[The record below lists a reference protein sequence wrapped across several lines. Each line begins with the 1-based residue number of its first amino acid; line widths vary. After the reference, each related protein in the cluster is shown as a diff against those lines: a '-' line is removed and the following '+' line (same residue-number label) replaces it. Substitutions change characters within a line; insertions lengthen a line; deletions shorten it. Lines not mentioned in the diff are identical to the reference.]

1 MKNIC
6 KLLLIFI
13 FGLFINQIIAQT
25 IDFELSTSSFENV
38 FYSAVAFADIDD
50 DGDQDLLITGAS
62 GANQNIAKLYS
73 NDGLGNFSE
82 MPNTPFE
89 GVYLSSVAF
98 TDIDN
103 DGDYDV
109 MITGENNSSQN
120 TAKLY
125 TNDGTGTFILYENTP
140 FIGLEYDAFGFT
152 DLNSDGNIDVI
163 HSGLNSSYSRVIN
176 LFSNNGSVEF
186 SSFPNTV
193 LDTTYYGSITFS
205 DVDGDTVEDVL
216 ITGWGSDNKIAK
228 LYKNDGVGN
237 FSLLAGNTFEG
248 VSEGAM
254 AFSDV
259 DGDND
264 NDLLITGMDNSDNQ
278 KIAILYINDGSGSFS
293 MDTNN
298 EFEGVMASSVAFSD
312 VDNDGDNDLLI
323 TGWTNSFQNSTKL
336 YSNDGAGNFS
346 LVLDSPFENVGFS
359 SIAFSDVDN
368 DGDEDLLITGQ
379 NSSND
384 RVTRLYINKA
394 ISTGVSDENNNLFFP
409 FEIATKYDQ
418 NNIVIKGDISISANA
433 KIFNITGKLVASYP
447 LQKASE
453 NSIPFNEENGIFVLQ
468 ISNENRIFTEKFL
481 WINK

>member
-1 MKNIC
+1 
-6 KLLLIFI
+6 
-13 FGLFINQIIAQT
+13 
-25 IDFELSTSSFENV
+25 
-38 FYSAVAFADIDD
+38 
-50 DGDQDLLITGAS
+50 
-62 GANQNIAKLYS
+62 
-73 NDGLGNFSE
+73 
-82 MPNTPFE
+82 
-89 GVYLSSVAF
+89 
-98 TDIDN
+98 
-103 DGDYDV
+103 
-109 MITGENNSSQN
+109 
-120 TAKLY
+120 
-125 TNDGTGTFILYENTP
+125 
-140 FIGLEYDAFGFT
+140 
-152 DLNSDGNIDVI
+152 
-163 HSGLNSSYSRVIN
+163 
-176 LFSNNGSVEF
+176 
-186 SSFPNTV
+186 
-193 LDTTYYGSITFS
+193 
-205 DVDGDTVEDVL
+205 
-216 ITGWGSDNKIAK
+216 
-228 LYKNDGVGN
+228 
-237 FSLLAGNTFEG
+237 
-248 VSEGAM
+248 M